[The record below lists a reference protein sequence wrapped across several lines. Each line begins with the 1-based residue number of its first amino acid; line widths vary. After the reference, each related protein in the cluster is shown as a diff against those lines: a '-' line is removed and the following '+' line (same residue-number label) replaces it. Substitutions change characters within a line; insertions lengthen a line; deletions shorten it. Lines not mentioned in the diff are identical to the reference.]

1 MRPCAG
7 DADSASGVGVI
18 GNELEACSLHKDMP
32 PRMLYLGDITT
43 LARIKT
49 FVFFGY
55 EPFEGGDG
63 IAEYG
68 KAGFCHEGRV
78 MHCF

>member
-1 MRPCAG
+1 
-7 DADSASGVGVI
+7 
-18 GNELEACSLHKDMP
+18 
-32 PRMLYLGDITT
+32 MLYLGDITT
-43 LARIKT
+43 FPGIET

-55 EPFEGGDG
+55 ESFESGNG

-78 MHCF
+78 MHRF